1 MKINVRVDYSKMLID
16 LIYAKF
22 YSPYKSCDIKTIH
35 NPSTSVLGISEN
47 HISDSAECIRLN
59 IANDYLFIRA
69 MYYFDLNC
77 LL

>member
-35 NPSTSVLGISEN
+35 NPSTSVLGISEA
-47 HISDSAECIRLN
+47 H
-59 IANDYLFIRA
+59 F
-69 MYYFDLNC
+69 
-77 LL
+77 